1 MEGNNSNMECQICL
15 NEYSWRRRAKRLACQ
30 HTCCSVCLSHLV
42 MFRHAYVNRDQ
53 MNRPNMEQ
61 NSWTNGRGEP
71 ELNCLYREAPVQNN
85 STEVNMNTVG
95 RRETAGKTRAEVQVL
110 TNQRE
115 GMTDPNVAGADQ
127 ADMLVSFS
135 MPRISQSDRTE
146 ISAHQTEEQA
156 SLKTIVTSQKT
167 IICPWCR
174 CVTVLAHGMSVNS
187 LPDDE
192 EKLSAVVPAAA
203 TPLLI
208 PEFTPAFIRILPNNS
223 SESMLPACISVDGNH
238 HRDPA
243 RGPVLALSDLASLS
257 RDRNS
262 RMWGVQ
268 GERVCVDE
276 EMVPD
281 VFIQAVHHDQ
291 LWLTGAVLTV
301 YLHLCKV

>member
-1 MEGNNSNMECQICL
+1 TDHLSNQFIVCQICL

-42 MFRHAYVNRDQ
+42 MF
-53 MNRPNMEQ
+53 
-61 NSWTNGRGEP
+61 
-71 ELNCLYREAPVQNN
+71 
-85 STEVNMNTVG
+85 
-95 RRETAGKTRAEVQVL
+95 
-110 TNQRE
+110 
-115 GMTDPNVAGADQ
+115 
-127 ADMLVSFS
+127 
-135 MPRISQSDRTE
+135 
-146 ISAHQTEEQA
+146 
-156 SLKTIVTSQKT
+156 SQKT

-243 RGPVLALSDLASLS
+243 RGPVLALSDLGWDEGGMEEEKRSS
-257 RDRNS
+257 K
-262 RMWGVQ
+262 MWT
-268 GERVCVDE
+268 RVCT
-276 EMVPD
+276 
-281 VFIQAVHHDQ
+281 VFMLCLAIFF
-291 LWLTGAVLTV
+291 LICIVLHSLMCSSKPFTMIS
-301 YLHLCKV
+301 CG